1 MSYVK
6 WFVLMSLLI
15 GVGWYSQREKPLDVT
30 WQHPSI
36 GNVETIV
43 TNTRSGTIKSCQR
56 AQMSFPIG
64 GQIDQIYVREG
75 DLVKRGDSLMSL
87 WRQDRIAKVNE
98 TNAIIQARS
107 QHQQS
112 ICITAENDQKTVARN
127 KRLLKQK
134 LTSQEALDNAIAKAD
149 ASAAAC
155 LSAKSE
161 VDVAKALSQTA
172 KANLDQATLYAPFD
186 GMVAEITG
194 ELGEYTTPSPT
205 GIAMPPAIDIL
216 THDCHYVTA
225 PIDEVDAGQLSVGM
239 AVSITIDAFEEH
251 TFNGTIRRISP
262 YVQDYAKQARTVDV
276 DVEFYRDSQK
286 REQLLLTGY
295 STDIAITVALV
306 ENVIRLPSEFII
318 DEGYVYVLNEYNVI
332 QKKAVELGLRNWQ
345 YSEIKQGLSR
355 IDKVIT
361 SLAVQ
366 GLSEGKLARTAEAQR
381 ESSQV
386 E

>member
-205 GIAMPPAIDIL
+205 GIAMPPAIDI
-216 THDCHYVTA
+216 
-225 PIDEVDAGQLSVGM
+225 P
-239 AVSITIDAFEEH
+239 
-251 TFNGTIRRISP
+251 
-262 YVQDYAKQARTVDV
+262 
-276 DVEFYRDSQK
+276 
-286 REQLLLTGY
+286 TG
-295 STDIAITVALV
+295 
-306 ENVIRLPSEFII
+306 
-318 DEGYVYVLNEYNVI
+318 VL
-332 QKKAVELGLRNWQ
+332 
-345 YSEIKQGLSR
+345 
-355 IDKVIT
+355 
-361 SLAVQ
+361 
-366 GLSEGKLARTAEAQR
+366 
-381 ESSQV
+381 
-386 E
+386 